1 MKVTDSAN
9 KTAESTESSI
19 GIEVDTTIAGPTNV
33 SLTAP
38 TEAPEGSQVRL
49 TASATVANGRK
60 VKAYEWTVDGGN
72 VVTTTDPNY
81 EFT

>member
-1 MKVTDSAN
+1 
-9 KTAESTESSI
+9 
-19 GIEVDTTIAGPTNV
+19 
-33 SLTAP
+33 
-38 TEAPEGSQVRL
+38 EGSQVRL

-81 EFT
+81 EFTARDFDAANENQVVSLVVVDSADNRSQAVTKNVRITADS